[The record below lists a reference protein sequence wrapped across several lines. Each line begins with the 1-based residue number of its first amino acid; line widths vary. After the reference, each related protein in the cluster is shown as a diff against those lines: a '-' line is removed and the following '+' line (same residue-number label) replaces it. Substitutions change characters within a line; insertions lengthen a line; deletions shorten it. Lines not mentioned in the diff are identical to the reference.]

1 MDRQNDTDDRIVP
14 ALRQRYGRLAWWIVR
29 FNRMFEPSRVAEPTR
44 TYLPPRT
51 AVPPRRPLPPR
62 PE

>member
-1 MDRQNDTDDRIVP
+1 MDRDEDVDEGMVA
-14 ALRQRYGRLAWWIVR
+14 ALRRSYGRLAWWIVR
-29 FNRMFEPSRVAEPTR
+29 LNRMFEPSRAAEPPR
-44 TYLPPRT
+44 IYVPPRT

>member
-1 MDRQNDTDDRIVP
+1 MDRDHDTDDRIVP
-14 ALRQRYGRLAWWIVR
+14 TLRRSYARLAWWIVR
-29 FNRMFEPSRVAEPTR
+29 FNRMFEPSRAAEPTR
-44 TYLPPRT
+44 TYLPPRA